1 MSTEQFRI
9 GSYFLGQR
17 PNSDKWCACY
27 FDPQSRQTRRSSLGT
42 SDLQE
47 AQVRL
52 AAYVTKHQTMTDA
65 KPEDVPLEVILEPIR
80 EV

>member
-27 FDPQSRQTRRSSLGT
+27 FDPQSRRTTLIAWHKRPSRS
-42 SDLQE
+42 
-47 AQVRL
+47 QVRL